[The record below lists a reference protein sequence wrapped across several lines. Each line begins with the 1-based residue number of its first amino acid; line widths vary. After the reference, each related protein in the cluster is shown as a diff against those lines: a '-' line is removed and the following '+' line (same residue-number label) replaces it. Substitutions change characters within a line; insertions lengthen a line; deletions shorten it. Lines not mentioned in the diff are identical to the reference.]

1 MKAFEP
7 MVQAISLTRR
17 FGSFTAVDGI
27 DLSIGRGEV
36 FGVLGPN
43 GAGKTTTLRML
54 VGLLRPSEGAILVDG
69 VDMVARPQDA
79 RARIAFLPDTPYLY
93 DKLTAREFVLFVAG
107 LYSVPPEQA
116 ARRCDE
122 LLELF
127 GLGDRAD
134 DLVEGFSHGMR
145 QKVVM
150 CAALIHDP
158 KVIFLDEPTVGLDP
172 RSARLLKDIL
182 RQLADRGTT
191 ILLSTHILEI
201 AERMCDRIGIIDKG
215 RLVAMGTVAELH
227 AQADRLASL
236 EDIFL
241 ALTGGPA
248 DAEIARVLA

>member
-1 MKAFEP
+1 MTHSEP
-7 MVQAISLTRR
+7 MIRARGLTRR
-17 FGSFTAVDGI
+17 YGPFTAVDGI
-27 DLSIGRGEV
+27 DLDIGRGEI

-54 VGLLRPSEGAILVDG
+54 VGLLRPSEGSILVDG

-93 DKLTAREFVLFVAG
+93 DKLTAREFVHFVAG
-107 LYSVPPEQA
+107 LYSVAPEQV
-116 ARRCDE
+116 ARRGDE

-127 GLGDRAD
+127 GLGERAD
-134 DLVEGFSHGMR
+134 DLVDGFSHGMR

-150 CAALIHDP
+150 VAALIHDP

-172 RSARLLKDIL
+172 RSARLLRDIL

-191 ILLSTHILEI
+191 VVLSTHILEI
-201 AERMCDRIGIIDKG
+201 AERMCDRIAIIDKG
-215 RLVAMGTVAELH
+215 RVVALGTVAELH
-227 AQADRLASL
+227 EQVQEQSSL

-241 ALTGGPA
+241 SLTGGPA
-248 DAEIARVLA
+248 DAVIAGVLS